1 MNKFIIYDISNKQEL
16 SLILRSEVLNC
27 LKNTQTKPTKGL
39 KVMSTENKIKL
50 KNGIPQALTT
60 ICNGFFKREKEINA
74 MLLSVLAGYNSVFIG
89 EPGVAKSAISR
100 RILSALPRPNFT
112 LQLSAYTE
120 IEELFGPLSLK
131 DFRENDKR
139 VRMTDG
145 YIQKAK
151 YVYLDEI
158 FKAQSSTLNALL
170 SLLNERT
177 WIQEGTVIPADIEAV
192 IASSNERPDDDATAL
207 ADRMCMYIQVNP
219 VRENERRNFL
229 ETVLRTSKGTAPLSD
244 PIISMANIAKIN
256 KQIEDVLRSNESKI
270 IDIIEDFNSCLKKT
284 INNNTLYYD
293 ASLSDRSLVQCARLL
308 ATACVMRED
317 TEVQRTDAWFFEYL
331 AKSENYV
338 SFYEVASM
346 DICQMSSSLNILKS
360 ALMSDGNNRNILKT
374 QEALPKLPFHWQIEL
389 QEILNAKL
397 EAK

>member
-1 MNKFIIYDISNKQEL
+1 
-16 SLILRSEVLNC
+16 
-27 LKNTQTKPTKGL
+27 
-39 KVMSTENKIKL
+39 MSTENKNKF
-50 KNGIPQALTT
+50 KNGIPQALNT
-60 ICNGFFKREKEINA
+60 ICSGFFKREKEINA

-139 VRMTDG
+139 VRMTEG

-177 WIQEGTVIPADIEAV
+177 WIQEGTVIPSDIEAV
-192 IASSNERPDDDATAL
+192 IASSNERPDDEALAL

-219 VRENERRNFL
+219 VKENDRRNFL
-229 ETVLRTSKGTAPLSD
+229 ETVLRSNKGTAPLTD
-244 PIISMANIAKIN
+244 PIISMGTIAKIN
-256 KQIEDVLRSNESKI
+256 KQIDDVIKLNEKKI
-270 IDIIEDFNSCLKKT
+270 IDIIEDFNSCLKKK
-284 INNNTLYYD
+284 IDNETLFFD

-317 TEVQRTDAWFFEYL
+317 TEVIRTDAWFFEYL

-338 SFYEVASM
+338 SFYEIAAT
-346 DICQMSSSLNILKS
+346 DICQMSSTLNVLKS
-360 ALMSDGNNRNILKT
+360 TLMSDGNSRNILKT
-374 QEALPKLPFHWQIEL
+374 QELLPKLPFHWQTEL
-389 QEILNAKL
+389 QEIIDAKL
-397 EAK
+397 ATK